1 MARRDANGKTKEHKK
16 RTVNFIKLWDEIGTS
31 YVKRRDSEYGERRT
45 YNLYVDTNGFYSGED
60 NVTFV
65 YSIDGY
71 PREIENSYITT
82 LRRNCKDGVRISV
95 ISPLEKTVIDWSST
109 QMKARLKVWKTLEE
123 ETGDVDEYNLHSN
136 LTTLDSQEWRK
147 DSLVYLSTA
156 EIRRKRKLFKFR
168 TLMLVSGTRGK
179 GFNEVIKELEKDL
192 KLLNIKYSRV
202 IGDIP
207 EYLKVFSPFSN
218 TFDSSIMEKCG
229 CITIPD
235 ELLARFNS
243 YSQGLVGKEG
253 IVWGTDIYSGFPC
266 FKPVKR
272 TTETAENWLI
282 TAETGGGKSFFVK
295 GILVQLL
302 ADSMYNGT
310 IMDVEGFE
318 YKPLANFLSHNDEV
332 VILNMAEGSG
342 KYYDPVE
349 IIVTGDPELDE
360 DMYSL
365 STSFTLSLFKCLLG
379 NTTEYDEWVD
389 IVITDAVA
397 LTYGSAGVDSTDM
410 STWTR
415 SKGYTLFDVYSQLK
429 SLKTNGNASRAISA
443 MNTHSLYEEKLGI
456 GNKMSTNDVNRLIA
470 SNDGYQKAIDMCIAK
485 ISRYFEPN
493 GVKSSLFRNRISV
506 DDIKTA
512 KLVVCSFGMAG
523 KSPNTVDPIQMALM
537 QLYSANISHLR
548 SIFSKHDGK
557 FNFKLWEEF
566 QRWGGFPDADKTINV
581 ALTGGRKLG
590 DINII
595 ITNKVVDMLN
605 DDKFGVFSNLT
616 SFAIGAIGDAAVRE
630 ELCNRLT
637 IPMLQD
643 ALDTIAN
650 ENTDLSAYIDGDTLL
665 QNPYSKAFLLGLD
678 RTVYTVSRMSIPK
691 GLRDSTI
698 FRTGINKKQI
708 VDEQTDNIDD
718 IADSA
723 INPEEFESYEDFVD

>member
-1 MARRDANGKTKEHKK
+1 MPRDVNGKIKEHRK
-16 RTVNFIKLWDEIGTS
+16 RTVNFIKLWDEIGTAF
-31 YVKRRDSEYGERRT
+31 VKRRDSEYGERRS

-82 LRRNCKDGVRISV
+82 LRRNCRDGVRISV
-95 ISPLEKTVIDWSST
+95 ISPLEKTVIDWGST
-109 QMKARLKVWKTLEE
+109 QMKARLRIWKTLEE

-179 GFNEVIKELEKDL
+179 GFNDVVKDL
-192 KLLNIKYSRV
+192 EQQLKVLNIKYSRV

-218 TFDSSIMEKCG
+218 TYDEGILNKCG

-235 ELLARFNS
+235 ELLSRFNT
-243 YSQGLVGKEG
+243 YSQGLVGKDG

-295 GILVQLL
+295 GLLAQLL
-302 ADSMYNGT
+302 ADDMYNGT

-318 YKPLANFLSHNDEV
+318 YRPLANFLSHGDEV
-332 VILNMAEGSG
+332 VLLNMAEGSG

-349 IIVTGDPELDE
+349 IIVTGDAELDE

-389 IVITDAVA
+389 IVISDAVA

-410 STWTR
+410 STWTK
-415 SKGYTLFDVYSQLK
+415 SKGYTLYDVYNQLK

-443 MNTHSLYEEKLGI
+443 MNTHSLYEEKMGV
-456 GNKMSTNDVNRLIA
+456 GNRMSTNHVNRLIA
-470 SNDGYQKAIDMCIAK
+470 SNEGYQKAIDMCIAK

-493 GVKSSLFRNRISV
+493 GVKSSLFRNRISI

-523 KSPNTVDPIQMALM
+523 KAPNTVDPIQMALM

-595 ITNKVVDMLN
+595 ITNKVKDMLD

-616 SFAIGAIGDAAVRE
+616 SFAIGAIGDAFVRE

-637 IPMLQD
+637 IPMMQN

-691 GLRDSTI
+691 NLRESDI
-698 FRTGINKKQI
+698 FRTGINKKKI
-708 VDEQTDNIDD
+708 VEEQANNVED
-718 IADSA
+718 IADSVK
-723 INPEEFESYEDFVD
+723 NPDSYFFSN